1 MAGGG
6 DGTWETGLR
15 EGLPRARIA
24 RVLTGS
30 ALSHRPLSLHGKRE
44 KRKEMSARK
53 TPKSLP
59 VQWLASGGHSS
70 LGNSRA
76 TWLVGRPAIGHFI

>member
-1 MAGGG
+1 MLGG

-24 RVLTGS
+24 RAWELTGS
-30 ALSHRPLSLHGKRE
+30 ALSPPLVPAREKGKRE
-44 KRKEMSARK
+44 EMSARK
-53 TPKSLP
+53 TPKGLP
-59 VQWLASGGHSS
+59 VQWLAPGGHSS